1 MLDKIYQDLDPE
13 ERVKALANTAI
24 KRESINF
31 LHDFTEEELNDKRK
45 ELAEIVTELVDMEE
59 EKKSYMEGLNAKKK
73 DKEVSRNELVA
84 QLKRGGENRFEG
96 CWKYADYENREVG
109 YYDANGI
116 LVSSRP
122 MTPDE
127 YQREMTFGDQEETN
141 SQPIGELPPASE
153 SKADDRD
160 VEDVDFEDVNENKEN
175 NEDPEE

>member
-1 MLDKIYQDLDPE
+1 MLEKIYQDLDPE
-13 ERVKALANTAI
+13 ARVKALANTAI
-24 KRESINF
+24 KRESITYQ
-31 LHDFTEEELNDKRK
+31 HEFTEEELNDKRK

-73 DKEVSRNELVA
+73 DKEVARNELVN
-84 QLKRGGENRFEG
+84 QLKKGGESRFDG
-96 CWKYADYENREVG
+96 CWKFADYDNRTVG

-116 LVSSRP
+116 LVSERP

-127 YQREMTFGDQEETN
+127 YQREMQFNEEETN
-141 SQPIGELPPASE
+141 AQPAGELPPASE

-160 VEDVDFEDVNENKEN
+160 VEDVDFEEVNENKEN